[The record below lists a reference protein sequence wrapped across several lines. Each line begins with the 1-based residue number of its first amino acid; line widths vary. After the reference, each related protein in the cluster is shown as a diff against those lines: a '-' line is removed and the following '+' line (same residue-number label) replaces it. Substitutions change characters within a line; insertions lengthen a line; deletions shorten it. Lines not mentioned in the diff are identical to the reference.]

1 METQR
6 RSHPHIISRYII
18 NFIQIYLIS
27 IFIFSLDCPS
37 YLSFKAKAERKSVT
51 SRRMSPLAKPVKS
64 AKDTEATIRKPLN
77 ATPFEEILPIELNG
91 SQSSSSASRFSPYSI
106 PFKKNNTTEIKTATP
121 LNDPLLPLAILPVQ
135 FDGCHLGALHNDD
148 GLMDV
153 DEAVTPAE
161 IDFSLQL
168 SKMVLPM
175 GWTSTKCDY
184 FLADSR
190 YKPGNPL
197 LINLCFDGG
206 KLTMK
211 KAILVVGCSLIYY
224 VLGEPFRGRL

>member
-1 METQR
+1 
-6 RSHPHIISRYII
+6 
-18 NFIQIYLIS
+18 
-27 IFIFSLDCPS
+27 
-37 YLSFKAKAERKSVT
+37 
-51 SRRMSPLAKPVKS
+51 
-64 AKDTEATIRKPLN
+64 LN

-161 IDFSLQL
+161 IDSG
-168 SKMVLPM
+168 S
-175 GWTSTKCDY
+175 
-184 FLADSR
+184 
-190 YKPGNPL
+190 PL

-211 KAILVVGCSLIYY
+211 KAILVDGCSLIYY